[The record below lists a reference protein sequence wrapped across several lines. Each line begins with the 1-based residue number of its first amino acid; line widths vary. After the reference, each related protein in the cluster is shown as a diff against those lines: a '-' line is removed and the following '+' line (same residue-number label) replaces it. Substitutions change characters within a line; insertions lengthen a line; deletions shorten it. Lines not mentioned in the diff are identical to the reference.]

1 MSDYKLAPNE
11 SIILQHDS
19 VKHNDKYADL
29 ILTNRNLVWIES
41 NGGIFKTVYSEYKL
55 PLNEIKVAS
64 GQAQVYVEKENDYWV
79 LQVLHKNGVERFKF
93 YTGLLES
100 LKKKAEVENWM
111 HQISILITGRS
122 SDNVADVALVSGV
135 KNALGSFGLNL
146 KGKQPEA
153 VTGKCIGC
161 MAPLSGMR
169 GRTVRCKYCDTEQ
182 SL

>member
-1 MSDYKLAPNE
+1 MSDYNLAPNE
-11 SIILQHDS
+11 SIILQSND
-19 VKHNDKYADL
+19 VKHNNKHPEL

-41 NGGIFKTVYSEYKL
+41 NGGIFKTVYTETKL
-55 PLNEIKVAS
+55 PLSDIKITG
-64 GQAQVYVEKENDYWV
+64 GQAQVYVEKEGDYWV
-79 LQVLHKNGVERFKF
+79 LQVAHKKGVEKFMF

-111 HQISILITGRS
+111 HQISILLTGRS
-122 SDNVADVALVSGV
+122 SDNVADIALVSGV
-135 KNALGSFGLNL
+135 KSALGSFGLNL